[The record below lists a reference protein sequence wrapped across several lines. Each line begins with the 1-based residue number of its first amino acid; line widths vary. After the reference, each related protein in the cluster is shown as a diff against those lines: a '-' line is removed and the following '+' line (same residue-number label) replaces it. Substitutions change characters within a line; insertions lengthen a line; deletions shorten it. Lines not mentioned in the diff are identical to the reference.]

1 MQKSKQLKA
10 DLTATRGIKC
20 EIHDYCERIGCVET
34 DKIIGIFEKLERT
47 ETNGKKF
54 TEKYM

>member
-1 MQKSKQLKA
+1 MNNVELVDFLNEWCS
-10 DLTATRGIKC
+10 KC

-47 ETNGKKF
+47 ETNENKSIKN
-54 TEKYM
+54 